1 MWVSDPFDQNA
12 SQYEAWF
19 LRNRYAY
26 ETEVRAVRALMPS
39 AGRTL
44 EIGVGTGRFASP
56 LGIQFGVD
64 PSLAM
69 VHLARER
76 GVEVVIG
83 VGEALPFPDSSFDLA
98 LMITTVWFLD
108 DIHLAFLEARRVLRP
123 KGCIIVGLVDKKS
136 PLGRV
141 YLERREESVFYRLA
155 EFYSVGEIV
164 ASLSRTGFQGFQF
177 RQTLLGPLAETPRSE
192 PVRRGYG
199 QGSFAVVLAPAPEH

>member
-1 MWVSDPFDQNA
+1 MWVSDPFDQHA
-12 SQYEAWF
+12 SHYEAWF
-19 LRNRYAY
+19 RRNRNAY
-26 ETEVRAVRALMPS
+26 EAEVRAVRALMPS

-56 LGIQFGVD
+56 LGIRFGVD

-69 VHLARER
+69 VRFARER

-98 LMITTVWFLD
+98 LMVTTVCFLD

-123 KGCIIVGLVDKKS
+123 KGSIIVGLVDKKS

-141 YLERREESVFYRLA
+141 YLERKEESEFYRVA
-155 EFYSVGEIV
+155 EFYSVAEIV
-164 ASLSRTGFQGFQF
+164 ASLSGVGFQGFRF

-192 PVRRGYG
+192 SVKRGYG
-199 QGSFAVVLAPAPEH
+199 RGSFAVVRASAPAR